1 MTQQQFGPGVVRV
14 DGTVEVYDGSV
25 WRVMPP
31 TLDPL
36 ALVVREFLATNPAPC
51 ACCGRFECEC
61 GAADDWREA
70 MDADPHGDL
79 SSFADLELPF

>member
-1 MTQQQFGPGVVRV
+1 MTQQHIGPGAVRV
-14 DGTVEVYDGSV
+14 DGTVEVFDGRN

-36 ALVVREFLATNPAPC
+36 TVAIRQFLATNPAPC
-51 ACCGRFECEC
+51 ACCGRYSCEC
-61 GAADDWREA
+61 GACDDWREA

-79 SSFADLELPF
+79 SVFTDLEIPF

>member
-1 MTQQQFGPGVVRV
+1 MTQQHIGPGAVRV
-14 DGTVEVYDGSV
+14 DGTVEVFDGRN

-31 TLDPL
+31 TFDPL
-36 ALVVREFLATNPAPC
+36 TVAIRQFLATDPTPC
-51 ACCGRFECEC
+51 ACCGRYACEC

-79 SSFADLELPF
+79 SSFADLELPC

>member
-1 MTQQQFGPGVVRV
+1 MTPPIGPGTVRV
-14 DGTVEVYDGSV
+14 DGTVEVWDGRN

-36 ALVVREFLATNPAPC
+36 TMAIQQLLATDPTPC
-51 ACCGRFECEC
+51 ACCGRYACEC

-79 SSFADLELPF
+79 SVFTEYDLPY

>member
-1 MTQQQFGPGVVRV
+1 MTDLIGPGVVRA
-14 DGTVEVYDGSV
+14 DGTVEVWDGQN

-31 TLDPL
+31 TPDPL
-36 ALVVREFLATNPAPC
+36 SVAIWQLLATNPVPC
-51 ACCGRFECEC
+51 ACCDRYSCEC

-79 SSFADLELPF
+79 SVFADQELPY

>member
-1 MTQQQFGPGVVRV
+1 MTDLIGPGVVRA
-14 DGTVEVYDGSV
+14 DGTVEVFDGRN

-36 ALVVREFLATNPAPC
+36 TVAIWQLLATGPAPC
-51 ACCGRFECEC
+51 DVCGRYDCQC
-61 GAADDWREA
+61 SACDDWREA

-79 SSFADLELPF
+79 SVFTDLEIPY

>member
-1 MTQQQFGPGVVRV
+1 MSTYGPGHVTT
-14 DGTVEVYDGSV
+14 DGRVEVYDGRN

-36 ALVVREFLATNPAPC
+36 TVALREFLATNPAPC
-51 ACCGRFECEC
+51 ACCGRYACEC
-61 GAADDWREA
+61 GACDDWREA

-79 SSFADLELPF
+79 SAFSDLKIPF